1 MKLKYIFKLVTLMTL
16 ALTLSIV
23 GFAQKKSKSNVSK
36 EISRSQNAATSFK
49 KIMNAPDKAIP
60 QTVLDKAECVAVF
73 PRVLK
78 AAFIFG
84 GRGGKGLVSCQ
95 TENGWSAPVY
105 LTMAGG
111 SFGWQI
117 GAQSTDFVLLFMNRK
132 GIDSLL
138 DKKLT
143 LGADISVAAGPVGR
157 QAGAS
162 TDIGLEAQI
171 LSYSRTRGIF
181 AGVALKGV
189 VISMDKSAMN
199 KLYGKEQKHEDTLD
213 EKATFAPLRIRV
225 FSETIGRYSK
235 RNAD

>member
-1 MKLKYIFKLVTLMTL
+1 MKYIFKLVVLMTL

-23 GFAQKKSKSNVSK
+23 GIAQKKSKSKVSK
-36 EISRSQNAATSFK
+36 EVSRSQKAATSFK
-49 KIMNAPDKAIP
+49 RIMNAPDKAVP

-84 GRGGKGLVSCQ
+84 GRGGKGLVSCR
-95 TENGWSAPVY
+95 TENGWSAPLY

-117 GAQSTDFVLLFMNRK
+117 GAQSTDFVLLFMNRQ
-132 GIDSLL
+132 GMDSLL

-143 LGADISVAAGPVGR
+143 LGGDISVAAGPVGR

-199 KLYGKEQKHEDTLD
+199 KLYGKETKHEETLN
-213 EKATFAPLRIRV
+213 EMATFAPLKIRV
-225 FSETIGRYSK
+225 FPETIGRYSK
-235 RNAD
+235 RNAN